1 MTEIR
6 TGQDVLL
13 NNFSVVRILSKYKNN
28 HYSVFNNEE
37 VFFIKEKEIFCIL
50 RGPDQPETEDVE
62 DNYFFVP
69 NSDYAK
75 KKKRGKRGE
84 GVQVGTLVRFLYLY
98 EDVEIEV
105 SGLVK
110 SSTYYDLEVVELGS
124 SCKNRVW
131 KVAKNNVEILSPL
144 EI

>member
-37 VFFIKEKEIFCIL
+37 VFFVKEKEIFCIL

-69 NSDYAK
+69 NSGYAK

-84 GVQVGTLVRFLYLY
+84 ELRVGTLVRFLYVY
-98 EDVEIEV
+98 EDVEIEI
-105 SGLVK
+105 SGIVK
-110 SSTYYDLEVVELGS
+110 SSTYADLEVVELGS

-131 KVAKNNVEILSPL
+131 KVAKNNVVVLSPL

>member
-75 KKKRGKRGE
+75 KKKRGKRG
-84 GVQVGTLVRFLYLY
+84 GKIQVGTLVRFLYLY